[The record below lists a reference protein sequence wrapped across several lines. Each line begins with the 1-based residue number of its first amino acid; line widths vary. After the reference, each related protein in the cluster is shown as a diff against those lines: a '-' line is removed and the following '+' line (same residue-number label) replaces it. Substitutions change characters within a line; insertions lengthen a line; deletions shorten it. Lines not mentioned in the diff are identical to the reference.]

1 MEQTIN
7 IVLRPVN
14 SGGTRR
20 RLGLYTKEFEQYV
33 YGRDIRA
40 LYIDLGDG
48 SQQIDAMKTYF
59 YHGSITSPDVN
70 AWLHQHGW
78 LTANHQLLFSLEM
91 DESRHTHIYRFVKH
105 V

>member
-7 IVLRPVN
+7 IVLRSVN

-20 RLGLYTKEFEQYV
+20 RLGLYTKEFKQYV
-33 YGRDIRA
+33 LGRDIRA
-40 LYIDLGDG
+40 LYIDLGSG
-48 SQQIDAMKTYF
+48 LQQIDALRTYF
-59 YHGSITSPDVN
+59 HGSITSPDVN

-78 LTANHQLLFSLEM
+78 LSADYHILFTLEV
-91 DESRHTHIYRFVKH
+91 DESRHTHTYRFVKH